1 MISLPTAWHDRNQY
15 GNIVKKLIQTQNK
28 SYQKTK
34 DAKLKL
40 KLSQNV
46 AYLIQI
52 ENSLINDFE
61 KKQEGSIDYET
72 LNKIILK
79 NEQLEKELSEA
90 KHRLEYH
97 PIDSKHEK
105 EIQRFQK
112 LTPKQQRTEHKKS
125 EEDFKRKNPEKA
137 HIFEEAITK

>member
-1 MISLPTAWHDRNQY
+1 LPTAWHDRNQY

-52 ENSLINDFE
+52 ENSLISSLE
-61 KKQEGSIDYET
+61 KSKEDTIDYKAINE
-72 LNKIILK
+72 IILK
-79 NEQLEKELSEA
+79 NQQLEKELSEA
-90 KHRLEYH
+90 RHRLEFH
-97 PIDSKHEK
+97 PTDSKREK

-112 LTPKQQRTEHKKS
+112 LTPKQQRAEQKKS
-125 EEDFKRKNPEKA
+125 EEDFKRNNPNKA
-137 HIFEEAITK
+137 HYFEEAETLR

>member
-1 MISLPTAWHDRNQY
+1 LPTAWHDRNQY

-52 ENSLINDFE
+52 ENSLISSYE
-61 KKQEGSIDYET
+61 KSKEDTIDYKAINE
-72 LNKIILK
+72 IILK
-79 NEQLEKELSEA
+79 NQQLEKELSEA
-90 KHRLEYH
+90 QHRL
-97 PIDSKHEK
+97 
-105 EIQRFQK
+105 
-112 LTPKQQRTEHKKS
+112 
-125 EEDFKRKNPEKA
+125 
-137 HIFEEAITK
+137 